1 MWIRPPG
8 PISDG
13 LRVGLLGG
21 SFNPAHDGHLHV
33 SAAALKALE
42 LDYVWW
48 LVSPHNPLKP
58 EKGMA
63 DFNTRIGAARALI
76 RNRRIIVSGIEAEF
90 GTRYTADTLTLL
102 TERFAQLRFVWLMG
116 SDNLVQIPRWRN
128 WQAIFRLVPIA
139 VVARPGYA
147 LGARCGKA
155 AEIFR
160 AGYAAPDR
168 SFAAR
173 RTPVWTI
180 IEARRNDLSAT
191 RLRSLGA
198 NSL

>member
-1 MWIRPPG
+1 VWIRPPA

-21 SFNPAHDGHLHV
+21 SFNPAHEGHLHV

-63 DFNTRIGAARALI
+63 DFEARIGAARALV
-76 RNRRIIVSGIEAEF
+76 RNRRIIVSGIEAAL
-90 GTRYTADTLTLL
+90 GTRYTADTLTQL
-102 TERFAQLRFVWLMG
+102 TRRFSRVRFVWLMG

-128 WQAIFRLVPIA
+128 WRAIFRLVPIA
-139 VVARPGYA
+139 VVARPGSA

-155 AEIFR
+155 ADVFR
-160 AGYAAPDR
+160 SRYAAPDKT
-168 SFAAR
+168 FATR

-180 IEARRNDLSAT
+180 IEARRNYLSAT
-191 RLRSLGA
+191 RLRSLRA
-198 NSL
+198 KSL